1 MRPLHHREDPSRGGG
16 GVGGVSGDRGPHGG
30 AQTEG
35 LGGGWELKE
44 AKLKMAAAVHPE
56 AAGRDGGP
64 RASTPTGSVTPNV
77 IAEPHPHL
85 PGGGLASPSCVA
97 ADWLRLWS
105 PVGFLTQGRE
115 EQARTRQVASA
126 GPRMYACA
134 VSSFWSPRRLRA
146 PPSGLKGRA
155 LGGEWVSNLR
165 ILPSPSPFLWIGY
178 TKLRNHFI

>member
-1 MRPLHHREDPSRGGG
+1 MAFPETAALTEAHRRKGWVADGSSRKRN
-16 GVGGVSGDRGPHGG
+16 SKWPQPYTRKLQDETEDRGRLLQR
-30 AQTEG
+30 AQCRLT
-35 LGGGWELKE
+35 
-44 AKLKMAAAVHPE
+44 
-56 AAGRDGGP
+56 
-64 RASTPTGSVTPNV
+64 SF
-77 IAEPHPHL
+77 AEPHPHL